1 MQRFSLLK
9 VLIIGDLI
17 LDRYIWGHVNRV
29 SPEAPVPIVGIQHRT
44 HRLGGAANVAGN
56 ITALG
61 AQAEVIGVVG
71 RDSEA
76 GQFRETLSK
85 QGIATTGI
93 VTDSRRPTTVKT
105 RILSMSQ
112 QLLRLD
118 QENADPIPDRIADRL
133 RTRAEKSIPRCDIV
147 VLSDYLKGVLGEA
160 FCREIIDL
168 ADRHDK
174 TVAIDPKGDD
184 YRKYRGATV
193 IKPNQQEA
201 QTASGINCSDD
212 DSLLRI
218 ARKLKQQVN
227 CKSLV
232 MTRGADGVFVY
243 INRSNKTR
251 LPALAH
257 SVYDVT
263 GAGDTFM
270 AAMALGLASGASI
283 TDAARLGNYAGSIVV
298 GKLGTAT
305 VTTEEIRTLARQTE
319 VDS

>member
-1 MQRFSLLK
+1 MQRFSTLK
-9 VLIIGDLI
+9 VLVIGDLI
-17 LDRYIWGHVNRV
+17 LDHYIWGHVNRV
-29 SPEAPVPIVGIQHRT
+29 SPEAPVPIVGMERRT

-76 GQFRETLSK
+76 EQFREILSK

-93 VTDSRRPTTVKT
+93 VTDFRRPTTVKT

-118 QENADPIPDRIADRL
+118 QENTDPIAAKIADRL
-133 RTRAEKSIPRCDIV
+133 RNRAEKSIPRCDIV

-160 FCREIIDL
+160 ICREIIDL

-174 TVAIDPKGDD
+174 TVAIDPKGYD
-184 YRKYRGATV
+184 YRKYRGAAV

-201 QTASGINCSDD
+201 QAASGINRSDG

-218 ARKLKQQVN
+218 AQKLKQKVN

-243 INRSNKTR
+243 INRSHKTH

-305 VTTEEIRTLARQTE
+305 VTLEEIRKLAEQTE